1 MKALIIIAC
10 VIVYLVMWV
19 VTGIIGYRENWTETT
34 EVSAGFG
41 FCWWITLPFVC
52 VSKLIYKIDE
62 WLDRRERIK
71 ELEEEAQ

>member
-19 VTGIIGYRENWTETT
+19 VTALVAYRNEWMEGTYNCTGLGFFWW
-34 EVSAGFG
+34 VS
-41 FCWWITLPFVC
+41 LPFGC
-52 VSKLIYKIDE
+52 ISELIYKIDE

-71 ELEEEAQ
+71 ELEDRK